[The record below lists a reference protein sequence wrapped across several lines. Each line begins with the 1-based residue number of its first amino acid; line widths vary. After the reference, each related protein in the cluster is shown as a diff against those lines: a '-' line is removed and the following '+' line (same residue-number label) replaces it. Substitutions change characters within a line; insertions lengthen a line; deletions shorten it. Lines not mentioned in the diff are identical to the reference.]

1 MSFRNYLYAKN
12 SSTYL
17 NEEFKTDEE
26 GIKQLQA
33 RETELVRKMRPI
45 REKIWELEP
54 KKSSLMYRIA
64 GMVTNMMN
72 AQVTGEKYSQVEKRY
87 EEAEKELE
95 KIDKEL
101 ESLYKKIEP
110 FGDELAK
117 IRSAVDKMV
126 IRNAKKLGLHPYEY
140 VSKYDLHA
148 RI

>member
-1 MSFRNYLYAKN
+1 MNFRNYLYSKN

-33 RETELVRKMRPI
+33 KETELVRKMRPI
-45 REKIWELEP
+45 REKLWELEP

-72 AQVTGEKYSQVEKRY
+72 AHETGEQYSQMEKRY
-87 EEAEKELE
+87 EEANKEYEKLEKELE
-95 KIDKEL
+95 NLYDKIRPYE
-101 ESLYKKIEP
+101 
-110 FGDELAK
+110 DELRK
-117 IRSAVDKMV
+117 LQKVITKM
-126 IRNAKKLGLHPYEY
+126 IQRNAKKLGLHPYDY
-140 VSKYDLHA
+140 VSKNDLHS

>member
-45 REKIWELEP
+45 REKLWELEP

-72 AQVTGEKYSQVEKRY
+72 AHENGEQHSQMEKRY
-87 EEAEKELE
+87 EEANKEYEKLEKELE
-95 KIDKEL
+95 NLYDKIRPYE
-101 ESLYKKIEP
+101 
-110 FGDELAK
+110 DELK
-117 IRSAVDKMV
+117 KLQKVIIKMTQ
-126 IRNAKKLGLHPYEY
+126 RNAKKLGLHPYEY
-140 VSKYDLHA
+140 VSKYDLHS

>member
-33 RETELVRKMRPI
+33 KETELVRKMRPI
-45 REKIWELEP
+45 REKLWELEP

-72 AQVTGEKYSQVEKRY
+72 AHETGEKYTQVEKRY
-87 EEAEKELE
+87 EEANKEFDKLEKE
-95 KIDKEL
+95 I
-101 ESLYKKIEP
+101 ESLYDKIRPYEN
-110 FGDELAK
+110 ELAK
-117 IRSAVDKMV
+117 VRSVIDKL
-126 IRNAKKLGLHPYEY
+126 IQRNAKKLGLHPYEY
-140 VSKYDLHA
+140 VSKYDLHS